1 MALNLGNLSAG
12 VEIDSSKAVAEIQ
25 RLDKQISALSKS
37 LQGVAGNKT
46 NVDVTPKGGKQL
58 DAAGK
63 SATNLS
69 KELDKAGRSA
79 SKVDARKA
87 QDSIR
92 GAAGEASKLESNVS
106 NVSVAAKNMQLD
118 KTMESG
124 MRAIGAAADD
134 AARGVSEVGGELSRV
149 AGTNVGDTGMSNL
162 SSQAASASSAMRDTA
177 SSTLEVDGAAKQASS
192 GMSKM
197 LDVARQIAPAM
208 TAVAGV
214 GAVMTSGWKRLTEL
228 DTAQA
233 KLRGLGYE
241 AQAVEEI
248 MSNAWESVTGTSIAY
263 AGAVTQASNAVATGV
278 KQGEE
283 LTRVL
288 TTMGDTATIAGVG
301 IDEMGSIF
309 TKVMTNGKLMTQEIN
324 QLQDRGIPVLQ
335 LLSDQLG
342 VTTTEVQD
350 MASEGAISFQTFET
364 AMRSAFGGAAQEM
377 GSQTLVGSI
386 ENIKAALANL
396 GAQGLEPLKEMFIT
410 MANTGENTLWALGS
424 AVESVGAIFSAI
436 PDSVIQFGLA
446 LGAVNGAAKLLN
458 TEMGQKMV
466 GHVSAAAT
474 AMGEFGKK
482 LLTGQVGL
490 KDFRSGI
497 GSIIDALG
505 GPLMIGITAA
515 TFVVGEMVAASK
527 RASEAHAEMSAA
539 ANRLAEDQD
548 TLRDALSRTNG
559 LMEGEAVTAAQNWA
573 ETHLASFRAV
583 GVASEGFFKNYNKFI
598 EDGLGAHEQ
607 RAAAEELN
615 NMGNAWKELEN
626 VTESYGLTYD
636 ELLNHMVQG
645 TGTYGMIRTELMSM
659 GDAGEL
665 AVKQLDE
672 TKRALRDQQDAAASA
687 SDTYPGVRDALMEI
701 SEAAG
706 DSEDRLDAVKKALQA
721 LGVIPDDTQRSLIET
736 HEAIRELADGMTGLK
751 DMELHDL
758 FDGEIMLENLNLAH
772 EGAGELYSS
781 LEDIRDAGLS
791 FRNEGMAWPE
801 IFDNLQPAIANL
813 AQSLGISE
821 DQARALVEQIG
832 LVPDEADLLFN
843 LEGAHEAQAEIHGIL
858 RSMEE
863 IDGDKAEVEVTT
875 LSDDAANALRE
886 LGAEV
891 KELDNGNY
899 KISIDGNEA
908 IGKANEML
916 AKMDELDE
924 KHVSPS
930 AWLNSDMLNIGI
942 ADAKVLLHELDIQ
955 EPTPDAKII
964 IDNLLAGKGIAMSE
978 LDQLGAQSPTPQAD
992 LNHTLL
998 SMGVVTS
1005 TGEIAQLDKARATP
1019 KADLNDS
1026 SAQSKLSNLRN
1037 ALTRFAASTYTAV
1050 VNFVSGNAAGGIAG
1064 MIPALEAGG
1073 TLPAYAA
1080 GGAHY
1085 GNVGGG
1091 YQLPT
1096 AGPGTGGTDQILGVD
1111 RRGRPT
1117 AWVDRGEFI
1126 VNRNSTRDN
1135 LPALFAINNNDPEA
1149 AINALAA
1156 KLPEYGDL
1164 PQYAEGGQVS
1174 FDEALAYMRGQGVRG
1189 TRAGRSL
1196 EGAPYI
1202 WGGTDWGDCSGAVGQ
1217 AARFVTQAGA
1227 YTTRFMATMN
1237 QDSAL
1242 RGLGFRSG
1250 FGSGPRMVTGHFNG
1264 GPYGG
1269 HTSWT
1274 LFGHNGQQI
1283 NGEMG
1288 GGRGNGQIG
1297 GAASPASHS
1306 QYTHHNWFP
1315 LSGGTAELA
1324 RELNEIAADGG
1335 GRAGAHTDGG
1345 ATIASTST
1353 DGVTLAYGNGEQ
1365 KSIDWGTASNLVS
1378 QVESTM
1384 HRQRQLA
1391 RWHNRDFDHGGIA
1404 QGVGWLP
1411 KNTLQPERVLP
1422 PSTTAA
1428 LDEFLKQLPQA
1439 TQDLAHAAENVA
1451 AVSRDH
1457 GMGAGSRGLA
1467 GEFSYMVRT
1476 GDFRGNA
1483 FFEKDSVVT
1492 DVALQMHNQFGNAWK
1507 AAHEMK
1513 TSEWL
1518 AIGNEL
1524 GLGSVTGLVSGVVQA
1539 KENLDD
1545 MRVQQVDAV
1554 DALRQ
1559 AEENLSDAHRHLA
1572 EVQGR
1577 NAALTESIANRVSD
1591 AEDRLREAR
1600 RQGDPAR
1607 IEQAEKELAD
1617 TRERAAADLRANGAA
1632 ELSEVKRAKEN
1643 VAKAEQG
1650 VNIAS
1655 AVVSAAA
1662 SAIGQAEIALAIQTV
1677 KAAYNTLKTAYNLA
1691 KKIYGFVKKVVT
1703 KIYEF
1708 IDKIVQHIRQRRI
1721 EYAQI
1726 VAGAAAPMHELSK
1739 AVEGARQSVAGMR
1752 AEFMDMRR
1760 DIVTAAWDMRS
1771 AQTDLMNSWMD
1782 GLRGAAEAQ
1791 KSYDE
1796 LQEEIFA
1803 KQHHLFDGLMEKH
1816 QDLRHELLNGIDDA
1830 FHRAGQLYGLQ
1841 ADGLRQM
1848 LGYEKEY
1855 QRRTQDR
1862 VQDTLKLWNI
1872 EGENLDARLAGIA
1885 EMRNISRQEAR
1896 ERIENELEFVGVV
1909 NEGVRRRVSAVITG
1923 LRDVANKSAADTA
1936 DRIAQQEDLNERETE
1951 LLHDIFQKRF
1961 ANFDAEKATVEA
1973 QRDYTE
1979 AYWLAQRLGLED
1991 AFKVATET
1999 HPELIAAR
2007 NNVFQAEH
2015 AGIAGVHTAA
2025 LRSLDA
2031 LYNLQDATLQFQR
2044 ASQDAKRGMAELAM
2058 LSGKTFG
2065 MEQGEAHLNRRIRE
2079 LQAQIAQYDKD
2090 VKDNRF
2096 GNFWDFTRDGKVF
2109 GIFDNKHSQRT
2120 QVAKAARS
2128 QAQQELAELSKL
2140 LKERGGELRELSRRD
2155 KKLAGFGASL
2165 QAYGE
2170 SRLGEAALRGTA
2182 AGEAESALSVFEMQR
2197 SLNEIDQKRVDLQR
2211 QIDDAHLREHRF
2223 QNRIPHMEQQAF
2235 HQGMSDSYKMAA
2247 EAAVETNQKLRELLT
2262 EFSAI
2267 TRERAGDNRGW
2278 FGRLASGAEFHAEIP
2293 EGIHRMFDLQASKI
2307 ADRIN
2312 GGDSLRSSNI
2322 TVNVAADDL
2331 ITGAKMKQI
2340 FEAAGEQEGIKRRV
2354 SLLERARDRVS
2365 QREVVRSRSTI

>member
-106 NVSVAAKNMQLD
+106 NVAVAAKNMQLD

-177 SSTLEVDGAAKQASS
+177 SSTREVDGAAKQASS

-248 MSNAWESVTGTSIAY
+248 MSNAWQSVTGTSIAY

-350 MASEGAISFQTFET
+350 MASEGAISFKTFET

-458 TEMGQKMV
+458 SEMGQKMV

-482 LLTGQVGL
+482 LFTGQVGL

-497 GSIIDALG
+497 GSVIDALG

-598 EDGLGAHEQ
+598 EDGLGVHEQ

-615 NMGNAWKELEN
+615 NMGNAWKELQG

-701 SEAAG
+701 SEVAG
-706 DSEDRLDAVKKALQA
+706 DSEDRLDAVKKALQE

-751 DMELHDL
+751 DIETHDL

-801 IFDNLQPAIANL
+801 IFENIQPAIANL
-813 AQSLGISE
+813 AESLGISE

-843 LEGAHEAQAEIHGIL
+843 LEGAHEAQTEIHGIL

-863 IDGDKAEVEVTT
+863 VDGDKAEVEVTT

-899 KISIDGNEA
+899 KISIDGKEA

-916 AKMDELDE
+916 AKMDELDQ

-964 IDNLLAGKGIAMSE
+964 IDNLLAGKGIAMGE

-1019 KADLNDS
+1019 KADLDDS
-1026 SAQSKLSNLRN
+1026 AAKSKLSRLWDSL
-1037 ALTRFAASTYTAV
+1037 ASFASRAFTAT

-1064 MIPALEAGG
+1064 MIPALEVGG
-1073 TLPAYAA
+1073 MLPAYAA

-1164 PQYAEGGQVS
+1164 PQYAEGGKVS

-1306 QYTHHNWFP
+1306 QFTHHNWFP

-1335 GRAGAHTDGG
+1335 GRTADG

-1353 DGVTLAYGNGEQ
+1353 DGVTLAYGDGRKE
-1365 KSIDWGTASNLVS
+1365 SVDWGTAANLAS
-1378 QVESTM
+1378 EVESTM

-1439 TQDLAHAAENVA
+1439 TQDLAYAAQNVA
-1451 AVSRDH
+1451 AVSREH
-1457 GMGAGSRGLA
+1457 GFGAGSRGLA
-1467 GEFSYMVRT
+1467 GELSYMVRT

-1483 FFEKDSVVT
+1483 FFEEDSVIT
-1492 DVALQMHNQFGNAWK
+1492 DIALQMHDQFGNAWR

-1513 TSEWL
+1513 ASEWL
-1518 AIGNEL
+1518 DIGSEL
-1524 GLGSVTGLVSGVVQA
+1524 GLGAVTGLVSGAVQA
-1539 KENLDD
+1539 QEKLDD
-1545 MRVQQVDAV
+1545 MRVQQVDAA

-1559 AEENLSDAHRHLA
+1559 AEENLGDARRNLA

-1577 NAALTESIANRVSD
+1577 DAAQTEAIAARVSN
-1591 AEDRLREAR
+1591 AEGRLREAR
-1600 RQGDPAR
+1600 RQGDPGR
-1607 IEQAEKELAD
+1607 IEQAEKELAE
-1617 TRERAAADLRANGAA
+1617 TREQAAADLRANGSA
-1632 ELSEVKRAKEN
+1632 ELSEVQQARDN
-1643 VAKAEQG
+1643 VEQAEKDLSKA
-1650 VNIAS
+1650 NN
-1655 AVVSAAA
+1655 VVAAA
-1662 SAIGQAEIALAIQTV
+1662 AAAIGRAEIALAVQV
-1677 KAAYNTLKTAYNLA
+1677 A
-1691 KKIYGFVKKVVT
+1691 KSVYTIGKKL
-1703 KIYEF
+1703 YEF
-1708 IDKIVQHIRQRRI
+1708 INDIVQHVRQTRV
-1721 EYAQI
+1721 EYANI
-1726 VAGAAAPMHELSK
+1726 LAGAAAPMYELSK

-1752 AEFMDMRR
+1752 AELMDMRR
-1760 DIVTAAWDMRS
+1760 DIVTASWDVRT
-1771 AQTDLMNSWMD
+1771 AQTELMNAWMD

-1796 LQEEIFA
+1796 LQEEIFG
-1803 KQHHLFDGLMEKH
+1803 KQHYLFDGLMEKH
-1816 QDLRHELLNGIDDA
+1816 QDLRHELLNGIDEA
-1830 FHRAGQLYGLQ
+1830 IHKAGQLYGVH
-1841 ADGLRQM
+1841 ADSLRQM

-1855 QRRTQDR
+1855 KRRTQDR
-1862 VQDTLKLWNI
+1862 VKDTLELWKI
-1872 EGENLDARLAGIA
+1872 EGKNLDARLAGIA
-1885 EMRNISRQEAR
+1885 EMRNLSEEEAR
-1896 ERIENELEFVGVV
+1896 ARIESELEFSGVAD
-1909 NEGVRRRVSAVITG
+1909 EGVRRRVSAVLAG
-1923 LRDVANKSAADTA
+1923 LRRIADQSATDTA
-1936 DRIAQQEDLNERETE
+1936 DRIAQQEDLNERETQ

-1961 ANFDAEKATVEA
+1961 ANFDAEKATVDA

-1991 AFKVATET
+1991 AFKVATQT

-2007 NNVFQAEH
+2007 NKVFQAEH

-2031 LYNLQDATLQFQR
+2031 MYNLQDATIQLQR

-2058 LSGKTFG
+2058 LSGKAFG

-2090 VKDNRF
+2090 IKDNRF
-2096 GNFWDFTRDGKVF
+2096 GNFWDFNRDGKVF

-2120 QVAKAARS
+2120 QVAEAARS
-2128 QAQQELAELSKL
+2128 QAQRELSELNKL
-2140 LKERGGELRELSRRD
+2140 LKQRGGELRGLSERD

-2165 QAYGE
+2165 QARGE

-2182 AGEAESALSVFEMQR
+2182 AGEAESALSVFEMKK
-2197 SLNEIDQKRVDLQR
+2197 SLNEIDQKRADLQR
-2211 QIDDAHLREHRF
+2211 QIEDAHRREQRA
-2223 QNRIPHMEQQAF
+2223 NERIPHMEQQAF
-2235 HQGMSDSYKMAA
+2235 HQGMSESYKMAA

-2267 TRERAGDNRGW
+2267 ARERAGDNRGW
-2278 FGRLASGAEFHAEIP
+2278 FDRLASGAELNAEIP

-2365 QREVVRSRSTI
+2365 QREVVRSRSTV

>member
-25 RLDKQISALSKS
+25 RLDKQLSALSKS

-79 SKVDARKA
+79 STVDARKA

-177 SSTLEVDGAAKQASS
+177 SSTREVDGAAKQASS

-197 LDVARQIAPAM
+197 LDVVRQIAPAM

-350 MASEGAISFQTFET
+350 MASEGAISFKTFET

-396 GAQGLEPLKEMFIT
+396 GAQGLEPFKEMFIT
-410 MANTGENTLWALGS
+410 MANTGENALWALGS

-466 GHVSAAAT
+466 GHVMDAGSSIAT
-474 AMGEFGKK
+474 FSKK
-482 LLTGQVGL
+482 LATGKVGL

-497 GSIIDALG
+497 GNIVNALG
-505 GPLMIGITAA
+505 GPLMLGLGSATYAIGELIAGFKSGQQAA
-515 TFVVGEMVAASK
+515 EAVEEAQRRVGEESASM
-527 RASEAHAEMSAA
+527 RE
-539 ANRLAEDQD
+539 Q
-548 TLRDALSRTNG
+548 LSKTNG
-559 LMEGEAVTAAQNWA
+559 VLMGD
-573 ETHLASFRAV
+573 S
-583 GVASEGFFKNYNKFI
+583 I
-598 EDGLGAHEQ
+598 
-607 RAAAEELN
+607 AAAEQWADTMLTEIREVGEAIRAN
-615 NMGNAWKELEN
+615 NPLDILSAAGARWQAADYSSLTGFFESAAKMEKMAQTSKELESALN
-626 VTESYGLTYD
+626 QLGFTQEDLNRILVEGGRDYDQVKSQLIGMGTEGAALAYA
-636 ELLNHMVQG
+636 ELHKV
-645 TGTYGMIRTELMSM
+645 RTEF
-659 GDAGEL
+659 E
-665 AVKQLDE
+665 KQQ
-672 TKRALRDQQDAAASA
+672 AAAASA

-706 DSEDRLDAVKKALQA
+706 DSEDRLSAVKNALQE
-721 LGVIPDDTQRSLIET
+721 LGVIPDDTHRSLIET
-736 HEAIRELADGMTGLK
+736 HEAIRELADGMNELEGL
-751 DMELHDL
+751 EINSL
-758 FDGEIMLENLNLAH
+758 FDGEIMMENFNHAAK
-772 EGAGELYSS
+772 GAGELYTSM
-781 LEDIRDAGLS
+781 EEIRDAALS
-791 FRNEGMAWPE
+791 FRNSGMEWPE
-801 IFDNLQPAIANL
+801 IWENVNPAIENL
-813 AQSLGISE
+813 ASSLGISKEQAKSLVAEMGLIE
-821 DQARALVEQIG
+821 DEIEMA
-832 LVPDEADLLFN
+832 FN
-843 LEGAHEAQAEIHGIL
+843 MEGAHEAQAEIHAIL
-858 RSMEE
+858 RSMKE
-863 IDGDKAEVEVTT
+863 IDGGKAEVEVHA
-875 LSDDAANALRE
+875 LSQDAERALE
-886 LGAEV
+886 AMGAAVE
-891 KELDNGNY
+891 ELDNGNY
-899 KISIDGNEA
+899 KITVDGDEA
-908 IGKANEML
+908 IMNANEML
-916 AKMDELDE
+916 AKMAELDQQ
-924 KHVSPS
+924 HASPS
-930 AWLNSDMLNIGI
+930 AWLNSEMLEIGI
-942 ADAKVLLHELDIQ
+942 SDARHLVHLLDI
-955 EPTPDAKII
+955 ENPTPKAKLAIEQLLEGKAI
-964 IDNLLAGKGIAMSE
+964 SKEQLDLLAAE
-978 LDQLGAQSPTPQAD
+978 SPTPNAD
-992 LNHTLL
+992 LNHALL
-998 SMGVVTS
+998 DMGVIS
-1005 TGEIAQLDKARATP
+1005 SKNQLTDLDGSSATP
-1019 KADLNDS
+1019 KADLDDS
-1026 SAQSKLSNLRN
+1026 SARSKLSNLTS
-1037 ALTRFAASTYTAV
+1037 ALTRFAARSFVAA

-1064 MIPALEAGG
+1064 MIPALEVGG
-1073 TLPAYAA
+1073 MLPAYAA

-1149 AINALAA
+1149 AINALAS

-1164 PQYAEGGQVS
+1164 PQYAEGGKVS

-1196 EGAPYI
+1196 EGAPYV

-1306 QYTHHNWFP
+1306 QFTHHNWFP
-1315 LSGGTAELA
+1315 LSGGSAELA

-1335 GRAGAHTDGG
+1335 GRTAGG

-1353 DGVTLAYGNGEQ
+1353 DGVTLAYGDGRKE
-1365 KSIDWGTASNLVS
+1365 SVDWGTAANLAS
-1378 QVESTM
+1378 EVESTM

-1439 TQDLAHAAENVA
+1439 TQDLAHAAQNVA

-1457 GMGAGSRGLA
+1457 GIGAGSRGLA
-1467 GEFSYMVRT
+1467 GELSYMVST

-1483 FFEKDSVVT
+1483 FFEEDSVLT
-1492 DVALQMHNQFGNAWK
+1492 DVALQMHAQFGNAWR

-1513 TSEWL
+1513 ASEWL
-1518 AIGNEL
+1518 DIGNEL
-1524 GLGSVTGLVSGVVQA
+1524 GLGAVTGLVSGVVQA
-1539 KENLDD
+1539 QEKLDD
-1545 MRVQQVDAV
+1545 MRVQQVDAH

-1559 AEENLSDAHRHLA
+1559 SEEKLGDARRHLA

-1577 NAALTESIANRVSD
+1577 DAAQTEAIAARVSH
-1591 AEDRLREAR
+1591 AEDRLRDAR
-1600 RQGDPAR
+1600 RQGDPGR
-1607 IEQAEKELAD
+1607 IEQAEKELAE
-1617 TRERAAADLRANGAA
+1617 TREQAAADLRANGAA
-1632 ELSEVKRAKEN
+1632 ELSEVEQARDN
-1643 VAKAEQG
+1643 VEQAEKDLSKA
-1650 VNIAS
+1650 NN
-1655 AVVSAAA
+1655 VVAAA
-1662 SAIGQAEIALAIQTV
+1662 AAAIGRAEIALAVQV
-1677 KAAYNTLKTAYNLA
+1677 A
-1691 KKIYGFVKKVVT
+1691 KSVYTIGKKL
-1703 KIYEF
+1703 YEF
-1708 IDKIVQHIRQRRI
+1708 INDIVQRVRQTRV
-1721 EYAQI
+1721 EYANI
-1726 VAGAAAPMHELSK
+1726 LADAATPMYELSK

-1752 AEFMDMRR
+1752 VELIDMRR
-1760 DIVTAAWDMRS
+1760 DIVTASWDVRS
-1771 AQTDLMNSWMD
+1771 AQTDLMNTWMD

-1796 LQEEIFA
+1796 LQEEIFG
-1803 KQHHLFDGLMEKH
+1803 KQHYLFDGLMEKH
-1816 QDLRHELLNGIDDA
+1816 QDLRHELLNGIDEA
-1830 FHRAGQLYGLQ
+1830 IHKAGQLYGVH
-1841 ADGLRQM
+1841 ADSLRQM

-1855 QRRTQDR
+1855 ARRTQDR
-1862 VQDTLKLWNI
+1862 VQETLDLWKI

-1885 EMRNISRQEAR
+1885 EIRNLSEAETR
-1896 ERIENELEFVGVV
+1896 ARIESELEFSGVAD
-1909 NEGVRRRVSAVITG
+1909 EGVRRRVSAVIAG
-1923 LRDVANKSAADTA
+1923 LRRIADQSATDTA
-1936 DRIAQQEDLNERETE
+1936 DRIAQQEDLNERETQ

-1961 ANFDAEKATVEA
+1961 ANFDAEKATVDA

-2007 NNVFQAEH
+2007 NKVFQAEH

-2031 LYNLQDATLQFQR
+2031 MYNLQDATIQLQR

-2058 LSGKTFG
+2058 LSGKAFG

-2090 VKDNRF
+2090 IKDNRF
-2096 GNFWDFTRDGKVF
+2096 GNFWDFNRDGKVF

-2120 QVAKAARS
+2120 QVAEAARS
-2128 QAQQELAELSKL
+2128 QAQKELSELNKL
-2140 LKERGGELRELSRRD
+2140 LKKRGGELRELSERD

-2165 QAYGE
+2165 QARGE

-2182 AGEAESALSVFEMQR
+2182 AGEAEAALSVFDMQK
-2197 SLNEIDQKRVDLQR
+2197 SLNEIDQKRADLQR
-2211 QIDDAHLREHRF
+2211 QIEDAHRREQRAKE
-2223 QNRIPHMEQQAF
+2223 RIPHMEQQTF
-2235 HQGMSDSYKMAA
+2235 HQGMSESYKMAA
-2247 EAAVETNQKLRELLT
+2247 EAAVETNEKLRELLT

-2267 TRERAGDNRGW
+2267 ARERAGDNRGW
-2278 FGRLASGAEFHAEIP
+2278 FDRLASGAELNAEIP
-2293 EGIHRMFDLQASKI
+2293 EGIHRMFDLQAAKI

-2340 FEAAGEQEGIKRRV
+2340 LEATGEQEGIKRRV

>member
-106 NVSVAAKNMQLD
+106 NVAVAAKNMQLD

-177 SSTLEVDGAAKQASS
+177 SSTREVDGAAKQATS

-197 LDVARQIAPAM
+197 LDVAKQIAPAM

-233 KLRGLGYE
+233 KLRGLGHE

-248 MSNAWESVTGTSIAY
+248 MSNAWQSVTGTSIAY

-309 TKVMTNGKLMTQEIN
+309 TKVMTSGKLMTQEIN

-342 VTTTEVQD
+342 VTTTEVKD
-350 MASEGAISFQTFET
+350 MASEGAISFKTFET

-410 MANTGENTLWALGS
+410 MANTGENALWALGG

-446 LGAVNGAAKLLN
+446 LGAVNGAATLLN

-497 GSIIDALG
+497 GSVIDALG

-548 TLRDALSRTNG
+548 TLRDALARTNG
-559 LMEGEAVTAAQNWA
+559 VMEGEAVTAAQNWTA
-573 ETHLASFRAV
+573 THLAAFRAV
-583 GVASEGFFKNYNKFI
+583 GLASEGVIKNYNKFI
-598 EDGLGAHEQ
+598 EDGLGVHEQ
-607 RAAAEELN
+607 RAAAEELH
-615 NMGNAWKELEN
+615 NMGNAWKELEG

-645 TGTYGMIRTELMSM
+645 TGTYGMIRTELMNM

-687 SDTYPGVRDALMEI
+687 SDTYPGVRDALKEI
-701 SEAAG
+701 SEVAG
-706 DSEDRLDAVKKALQA
+706 DSEDRLDAVKKALQE

-751 DMELHDL
+751 DIETHDL

-801 IFDNLQPAIANL
+801 IFENIQPAIASL
-813 AQSLGISE
+813 AESLGISE

-843 LEGAHEAQAEIHGIL
+843 LEGAHEAQTEIHGIL

-863 IDGDKAEVEVTT
+863 VDGDKAEVEVTT

-899 KISIDGNEA
+899 KISIDGKEA

-916 AKMDELDE
+916 AKMDELDQ

-964 IDNLLAGKGIAMSE
+964 IDNLLAGKGIAMGE

-1019 KADLNDS
+1019 KADLDDS
-1026 SAQSKLSNLRN
+1026 AAKSKLSRLWDSL
-1037 ALTRFAASTYTAV
+1037 ASFASRAFTAT

-1064 MIPALEAGG
+1064 MIPALEVGG
-1073 TLPAYAA
+1073 MLPAYAA

-1164 PQYAEGGQVS
+1164 PQYAEGGKVS

-1306 QYTHHNWFP
+1306 QFTHHNWFP

-1335 GRAGAHTDGG
+1335 GRTADG

-1353 DGVTLAYGNGEQ
+1353 DGVTLAYGDGRKE
-1365 KSIDWGTASNLVS
+1365 SVDWGTAANLAS
-1378 QVESTM
+1378 QVESDM

-1439 TQDLAHAAENVA
+1439 TQDLAYAAQNVA
-1451 AVSRDH
+1451 AVSREH
-1457 GMGAGSRGLA
+1457 GFGAGSRGAA
-1467 GEFSYMVRT
+1467 GELSYMVST
-1476 GDFRGNA
+1476 GDFRSNP
-1483 FFEKDSVVT
+1483 FFEEDSVIT
-1492 DVALQMHNQFGNAWK
+1492 DVALQMHEQFGNAWR

-1513 TSEWL
+1513 ASEWL
-1518 AIGNEL
+1518 DIGNEL
-1524 GLGSVTGLVSGVVQA
+1524 GLGAVTGLVSGVVQA
-1539 KENLDD
+1539 QEKLDD
-1545 MRVQQVDAV
+1545 MRVQQVDAA

-1559 AEENLSDAHRHLA
+1559 AEENLGDARRNLA

-1577 NAALTESIANRVSD
+1577 NAAETEAIAARVSN
-1591 AEDRLREAR
+1591 AEGRLREAR
-1600 RQGDPAR
+1600 RQGDPGR
-1607 IEQAEKELAD
+1607 IEQAEKELAE
-1617 TRERAAADLRANGAA
+1617 TREKAAEDLRANGAA
-1632 ELSEVKRAKEN
+1632 ELSEVQQARDN
-1643 VAKAEQG
+1643 VEQAEKDLTKAND
-1650 VNIAS
+1650 VV
-1655 AVVSAAA
+1655 AVAAA
-1662 SAIGQAEIALAIQTV
+1662 AIGRAEIALAVQV
-1677 KAAYNTLKTAYNLA
+1677 AKSAYTIG
-1691 KKIYGFVKKVVT
+1691 KKL
-1703 KIYEF
+1703 YEV
-1708 IDKIVQHIRQRRI
+1708 INDIVQHVRQTRV
-1721 EYAQI
+1721 EYANI
-1726 VAGAAAPMHELSK
+1726 LAGAAAPMYELSK
-1739 AVEGARQSVAGMR
+1739 AVDGARQSVAGMR
-1752 AEFMDMRR
+1752 TELMDMRR
-1760 DIVTAAWDMRS
+1760 DMVTASWDVRS
-1771 AQTDLMNSWMD
+1771 AQTDLMNAWMD

-1791 KSYDE
+1791 KGYDE
-1796 LQEEIFA
+1796 LQEEIFG
-1803 KQHHLFDGLMEKH
+1803 KQHYLFDGLMEKH
-1816 QDLRHELLNGIDDA
+1816 QDLRHELLNGIDEA
-1830 FHRAGQLYGLQ
+1830 IHKAGQLYGLH
-1841 ADGLRQM
+1841 ADSLRQM

-1855 QRRTQDR
+1855 KRRTQDR
-1862 VQDTLKLWNI
+1862 VKDTLELWEI

-1885 EMRNISRQEAR
+1885 EMRNLSQEEAR
-1896 ERIENELEFVGVV
+1896 ARIENELEFAGVAD
-1909 NEGVRRRVSAVITG
+1909 EGVRRRVSAVIAG
-1923 LRDVANKSAADTA
+1923 LRRVADQSATDTA
-1936 DRIAQQEDLNERETE
+1936 DRIAQQENLNERETQ

-1973 QRDYTE
+1973 QHDYTE

-2007 NNVFQAEH
+2007 NKVFQAEH
-2015 AGIAGVHTAA
+2015 AGIAGVHAAA

-2031 LYNLQDATLQFQR
+2031 MYNLQDATIQLQR

-2058 LSGKTFG
+2058 LSGKAFG
-2065 MEQGEAHLNRRIRE
+2065 MEQGEAHLNQRIRQ

-2090 VKDNRF
+2090 IKDNRF
-2096 GNFWDFTRDGKVF
+2096 GNFWDFNRDGKVF

-2120 QVAKAARS
+2120 QVAEAARS
-2128 QAQQELAELSKL
+2128 QAQKELAELNKL
-2140 LKERGGELRELSRRD
+2140 LKQRGGELRSLSERD

-2165 QAYGE
+2165 QARGE

-2182 AGEAESALSVFEMQR
+2182 AGEAESALNVFEMQKA
-2197 SLNEIDQKRVDLQR
+2197 LNEIDQKRADLQR
-2211 QIDDAHLREHRF
+2211 QIEDAHRREQRAKE
-2223 QNRIPHMEQQAF
+2223 RIPHMEQQAF
-2235 HQGMSDSYKMAA
+2235 HQGMADSYKMAA

-2267 TRERAGDNRGW
+2267 ARERAGDNRGW
-2278 FGRLASGAEFHAEIP
+2278 FGRLAGGGELNAEIP
-2293 EGIHRMFDLQASKI
+2293 EGIHRMFDLQAAKI

-2312 GGDSLRSSNI
+2312 AGDSLRSSNI

-2340 FEAAGEQEGIKRRV
+2340 LEAAGEQEGIKRRV

>member
-106 NVSVAAKNMQLD
+106 NVAVAAKNMQLD

-177 SSTLEVDGAAKQASS
+177 SSTREVDGAAKQATS

-197 LDVARQIAPAM
+197 LDVAKQIAPAM

-233 KLRGLGYE
+233 KLRGLGHE

-248 MSNAWESVTGTSIAY
+248 MSNAWQSVTGTSIAY

-309 TKVMTNGKLMTQEIN
+309 TKVMTSGKLMTQEIN

-350 MASEGAISFQTFET
+350 MASEGAISFKTFET

-410 MANTGENTLWALGS
+410 MANTGENALWALGG

-446 LGAVNGAAKLLN
+446 LGAVNGAATLLN

-497 GSIIDALG
+497 GSVIDALG

-548 TLRDALSRTNG
+548 TLRDALARTNG
-559 LMEGEAVTAAQNWA
+559 VMEGEAVTAAQNWTA
-573 ETHLASFRAV
+573 THLAAFRAV
-583 GVASEGFFKNYNKFI
+583 GLASEGVIKNYNKFI
-598 EDGLGAHEQ
+598 EDGLGVHEQ
-607 RAAAEELN
+607 RAAAEELH
-615 NMGNAWKELEN
+615 NMGNAWKELEG

-645 TGTYGMIRTELMSM
+645 TGTYGMIRTELMNM

-687 SDTYPGVRDALMEI
+687 SDTYPGVRDALKEI
-701 SEAAG
+701 SEVAG
-706 DSEDRLDAVKKALQA
+706 DSEDRLDAVKKALQE

-751 DMELHDL
+751 DIETHDL

-801 IFDNLQPAIANL
+801 IFENIQPAIASL
-813 AQSLGISE
+813 AESLGISE

-843 LEGAHEAQAEIHGIL
+843 LEGAHEAQTEIHGIL

-863 IDGDKAEVEVTT
+863 VDGDKAEVEVTT

-899 KISIDGNEA
+899 KISIDGKEA

-916 AKMDELDE
+916 AKMDELDQ

-964 IDNLLAGKGIAMSE
+964 IDNLLAGKGIAMGE

-1019 KADLNDS
+1019 KADLDDS
-1026 SAQSKLSNLRN
+1026 AAKSKLSRLWDSL
-1037 ALTRFAASTYTAV
+1037 ASFASRAFTAT

-1064 MIPALEAGG
+1064 MIPALEVGG
-1073 TLPAYAA
+1073 MLPAYAA

-1164 PQYAEGGQVS
+1164 PQYAEGGKVS

-1306 QYTHHNWFP
+1306 QFTHHNWFP

-1335 GRAGAHTDGG
+1335 GRTADG

-1353 DGVTLAYGNGEQ
+1353 DGVTLAYGDGRKE
-1365 KSIDWGTASNLVS
+1365 SVDWGTAANLAS
-1378 QVESTM
+1378 QVESDM
-1384 HRQRQLA
+1384 HRQRQLT

-1439 TQDLAHAAENVA
+1439 TQDLAYAAQNVA
-1451 AVSRDH
+1451 AVSREH
-1457 GMGAGSRGLA
+1457 GFGAGSRGAA
-1467 GEFSYMVRT
+1467 GELSYMVST
-1476 GDFRGNA
+1476 GDFRSNP
-1483 FFEKDSVVT
+1483 FFEEDSVIT
-1492 DVALQMHNQFGNAWK
+1492 DVALQMHEQFGNAWR

-1513 TSEWL
+1513 ASEWL
-1518 AIGNEL
+1518 DIGNEL
-1524 GLGSVTGLVSGVVQA
+1524 GLGAVTGLVSGVVQA
-1539 KENLDD
+1539 QEKLDD
-1545 MRVQQVDAV
+1545 MRVQQVDAA

-1559 AEENLSDAHRHLA
+1559 AEENLGDARRNLA

-1577 NAALTESIANRVSD
+1577 NAAETEAIAARVSN
-1591 AEDRLREAR
+1591 AEGRLREAR
-1600 RQGDPAR
+1600 RQGDPGR
-1607 IEQAEKELAD
+1607 IEQAEKELAE
-1617 TRERAAADLRANGAA
+1617 TREKAAEDLRANGAA
-1632 ELSEVKRAKEN
+1632 ELSEVQQARDN
-1643 VAKAEQG
+1643 VEQAEKDLTKAND
-1650 VNIAS
+1650 VV
-1655 AVVSAAA
+1655 AVAAA
-1662 SAIGQAEIALAIQTV
+1662 AIGRAEIALAVQV
-1677 KAAYNTLKTAYNLA
+1677 AKSAYTIG
-1691 KKIYGFVKKVVT
+1691 KKL
-1703 KIYEF
+1703 YEV
-1708 IDKIVQHIRQRRI
+1708 INDIVQHVRQTRV
-1721 EYAQI
+1721 EYANI
-1726 VAGAAAPMHELSK
+1726 LAGAAAPMYELSK
-1739 AVEGARQSVAGMR
+1739 AVDGARQSVAGMR
-1752 AEFMDMRR
+1752 TELMDMRR
-1760 DIVTAAWDMRS
+1760 DMVTASWDVRS
-1771 AQTDLMNSWMD
+1771 AQTDLMNAWMD

-1791 KSYDE
+1791 KGYDE
-1796 LQEEIFA
+1796 LQEEIFG
-1803 KQHHLFDGLMEKH
+1803 KQHYLFDGLMEKH
-1816 QDLRHELLNGIDDA
+1816 QDLRHELLNGIDEA
-1830 FHRAGQLYGLQ
+1830 IHKAGELYGLH
-1841 ADGLRQM
+1841 ADSLRKM

-1855 QRRTQDR
+1855 KRRTQDR
-1862 VQDTLKLWNI
+1862 VKDTLELWEI

-1885 EMRNISRQEAR
+1885 EMRNLSQEEAR
-1896 ERIENELEFVGVV
+1896 ARIENELEFAGVAD
-1909 NEGVRRRVSAVITG
+1909 EGVRRRVSAVIAG
-1923 LRDVANKSAADTA
+1923 LRRVADQSATDTA
-1936 DRIAQQEDLNERETE
+1936 DRIAQQENLNERETQ

-1973 QRDYTE
+1973 QHDYTE

-2007 NNVFQAEH
+2007 NKVFQAEH
-2015 AGIAGVHTAA
+2015 AGIAGVHAAA

-2031 LYNLQDATLQFQR
+2031 MYNLQDATIQLQR

-2058 LSGKTFG
+2058 LSGKAFG
-2065 MEQGEAHLNRRIRE
+2065 MEQGEAHLNQRIRQ

-2090 VKDNRF
+2090 IKDNRF
-2096 GNFWDFTRDGKVF
+2096 GNFWDFNRDGKVF

-2120 QVAKAARS
+2120 QVAEAARS
-2128 QAQQELAELSKL
+2128 QAQKELAELNKL
-2140 LKERGGELRELSRRD
+2140 LKQRGGELRGLSERD

-2165 QAYGE
+2165 QARGE

-2182 AGEAESALSVFEMQR
+2182 TGEAESALNVFEMQKA
-2197 SLNEIDQKRVDLQR
+2197 LNEIDQKRADLQR
-2211 QIDDAHLREHRF
+2211 QIEDAHRREQRAKE
-2223 QNRIPHMEQQAF
+2223 RIPHMEQQAF

-2267 TRERAGDNRGW
+2267 ARERAGDNRGW
-2278 FGRLASGAEFHAEIP
+2278 FGRLAGGGELNAEIP
-2293 EGIHRMFDLQASKI
+2293 EGIHRMFDLQAAKI

-2312 GGDSLRSSNI
+2312 AGDSLRSSNI
-2322 TVNVAADDL
+2322 TLNVAADDL
-2331 ITGAKMKQI
+2331 ITGAKVKQI
-2340 FEAAGEQEGIKRRV
+2340 LEAAGEQEGIKRRV

-2365 QREVVRSRSTI
+2365 QREVVRSRSTV

>member
-63 SATNLS
+63 SATHLS

-106 NVSVAAKNMQLD
+106 NVAVAAKNMQLD

-124 MRAIGAAADD
+124 MRAIGDAADD

-149 AGTNVGDTGMSNL
+149 AGTNVGDTGMGNL
-162 SSQAASASSAMRDTA
+162 SAQAASASSAMRDTA
-177 SSTLEVDGAAKQASS
+177 SSTREVDGAAKQASS

-197 LDVARQIAPAM
+197 LDVARQITPAM

-248 MSNAWESVTGTSIAY
+248 MSNAWQSVTGTSIAY

-350 MASEGAISFQTFET
+350 MASEGAISFKTFET

-410 MANTGENTLWALGS
+410 MANTGENALWALGS

-559 LMEGEAVTAAQNWA
+559 VMEGEAVTAAQNWTA
-573 ETHLASFRAV
+573 THLAAFRAV
-583 GVASEGFFKNYNKFI
+583 GLASEGVIKNYNKFI
-598 EDGLGAHEQ
+598 EDGLGVHEQ
-607 RAAAEELN
+607 RAAAEELKR
-615 NMGNAWKELEN
+615 MGDAWKELEG

-645 TGTYGMIRTELMSM
+645 TGTYGMIRTELMNM

-687 SDTYPGVRDALMEI
+687 SDTYPGVRDALMEV

-706 DSEDRLDAVKKALQA
+706 DSEDRLDAVKKALQE

-751 DMELHDL
+751 DIETHDL

-801 IFDNLQPAIANL
+801 IFENIQPAIANL
-813 AQSLGISE
+813 AESLGISE

-843 LEGAHEAQAEIHGIL
+843 LEGAHEAQTEIHGIL

-863 IDGDKAEVEVTT
+863 VDGDKAEVEVTT

-899 KISIDGNEA
+899 KISIDGKEA

-916 AKMDELDE
+916 AKMDELDQ

-964 IDNLLAGKGIAMSE
+964 IDNLLAGKGIAMGE

-1019 KADLNDS
+1019 KADLDDS
-1026 SAQSKLSNLRN
+1026 AAKSKLSRLWDSL
-1037 ALTRFAASTYTAV
+1037 ASFASRAFTAT

-1064 MIPALEAGG
+1064 MIPALEVGG
-1073 TLPAYAA
+1073 MLPAYAA

-1164 PQYAEGGQVS
+1164 PQYAEGGKVS

-1269 HTSWT
+1269 HTAWT

-1306 QYTHHNWFP
+1306 QFTHHNWFP

-1335 GRAGAHTDGG
+1335 GRTAGG

-1353 DGVTLAYGNGEQ
+1353 DGVTLAYGDGRKE
-1365 KSIDWGTASNLVS
+1365 SVDWGTAANLAS
-1378 QVESTM
+1378 EVESTM

-1439 TQDLAHAAENVA
+1439 TQDLAYAAQNVA
-1451 AVSRDH
+1451 AVSREH
-1457 GMGAGSRGLA
+1457 GIGAGSRGLA
-1467 GEFSYMVRT
+1467 GELSYMVRT

-1483 FFEKDSVVT
+1483 FFEEDSVIT
-1492 DVALQMHNQFGNAWK
+1492 DIALQMHDQFGNAWR

-1513 TSEWL
+1513 ASEWL
-1518 AIGNEL
+1518 DIGNEL
-1524 GLGSVTGLVSGVVQA
+1524 GLGAVTGLVSGAVQA
-1539 KENLDD
+1539 QEKLDD
-1545 MRVQQVDAV
+1545 MRVQQVDAA

-1559 AEENLSDAHRHLA
+1559 AEENLGDARRNLA

-1577 NAALTESIANRVSD
+1577 DAAQTEAIAARVSN
-1591 AEDRLREAR
+1591 AEGRLREAR
-1600 RQGDPAR
+1600 RQGDPGR
-1607 IEQAEKELAD
+1607 IEQAEKELAE
-1617 TRERAAADLRANGAA
+1617 TREKAAEDLRANGAA
-1632 ELSEVKRAKEN
+1632 ELSEVQQARDN
-1643 VAKAEQG
+1643 VEQAEKDLTKAND
-1650 VNIAS
+1650 VV
-1655 AVVSAAA
+1655 AVAAA
-1662 SAIGQAEIALAIQTV
+1662 AIGRAEIALAVQV
-1677 KAAYNTLKTAYNLA
+1677 AKSAYTIG
-1691 KKIYGFVKKVVT
+1691 KKL
-1703 KIYEF
+1703 YEV
-1708 IDKIVQHIRQRRI
+1708 INDIVQHVRQTRV
-1721 EYAQI
+1721 EYANI
-1726 VAGAAAPMHELSK
+1726 LAGAATPMYELSK
-1739 AVEGARQSVAGMR
+1739 AVDGARQSVAGMR
-1752 AEFMDMRR
+1752 TELMDMRR
-1760 DIVTAAWDMRS
+1760 DMVTASWDVRS
-1771 AQTDLMNSWMD
+1771 AQTDLMNAWMD

-1791 KSYDE
+1791 KGYDE
-1796 LQEEIFA
+1796 LQEEIFG
-1803 KQHHLFDGLMEKH
+1803 KQHYLFDGLMEKH
-1816 QDLRHELLNGIDDA
+1816 QDLRHELLNGIDEA
-1830 FHRAGQLYGLQ
+1830 IHKAGQLYGLH
-1841 ADGLRQM
+1841 ADSLRQM

-1855 QRRTQDR
+1855 KRRTQDR
-1862 VQDTLKLWNI
+1862 VKDTLELWEI

-1885 EMRNISRQEAR
+1885 EMRNLSQEEAR
-1896 ERIENELEFVGVV
+1896 ARIENELEFAGVAD
-1909 NEGVRRRVSAVITG
+1909 EGVRRRVSAVIAG
-1923 LRDVANKSAADTA
+1923 LRRVADQSATDTA
-1936 DRIAQQEDLNERETE
+1936 DRIAQQENLNERETQ

-1973 QRDYTE
+1973 QHDYTE

-2007 NNVFQAEH
+2007 NKVFQAEH
-2015 AGIAGVHTAA
+2015 AGIAGVHAAA

-2031 LYNLQDATLQFQR
+2031 MYNLQDATIQLQR

-2058 LSGKTFG
+2058 LSGKAFG
-2065 MEQGEAHLNRRIRE
+2065 MEQGEAHLNQRIRQ

-2090 VKDNRF
+2090 IKDNRF
-2096 GNFWDFTRDGKVF
+2096 GNFWDFNRDGKVF

-2120 QVAKAARS
+2120 QVAEAARS
-2128 QAQQELAELSKL
+2128 QAQKELAELNKL
-2140 LKERGGELRELSRRD
+2140 LKQRGGELRSLSERD

-2165 QAYGE
+2165 QARGE

-2182 AGEAESALSVFEMQR
+2182 AGEAESALNVFEMQKA
-2197 SLNEIDQKRVDLQR
+2197 LNEIDQKRADLQR
-2211 QIDDAHLREHRF
+2211 QIEDAHRREQRAKE
-2223 QNRIPHMEQQAF
+2223 RIPHMEQQAF
-2235 HQGMSDSYKMAA
+2235 HQGMADSYKMAA

-2267 TRERAGDNRGW
+2267 ARERAGDNRGW
-2278 FGRLASGAEFHAEIP
+2278 FGRLAGGGELNAEIP
-2293 EGIHRMFDLQASKI
+2293 EGIHRMFDLQAAKI

-2312 GGDSLRSSNI
+2312 AGDSLRSSNI

-2340 FEAAGEQEGIKRRV
+2340 LEAAGEQEGIKRRV

>member
-106 NVSVAAKNMQLD
+106 NVAVAAKSMQLD

-124 MRAIGAAADD
+124 MRAIGDAADD

-162 SSQAASASSAMRDTA
+162 SAQAASASSAMRDTA
-177 SSTLEVDGAAKQASS
+177 SSTREVDGAAKQASS

-197 LDVARQIAPAM
+197 LDVAKQIAPAM

-233 KLRGLGYE
+233 KLRGLGHE

-248 MSNAWESVTGTSIAY
+248 MANAWESVTGTSIAY

-309 TKVMTNGKLMTQEIN
+309 TKVMTSGKLMTQEIN

-342 VTTTEVQD
+342 VTTSEVQD
-350 MASEGAISFQTFET
+350 MASEGAISFNTFET

-410 MANTGENTLWALGS
+410 MANTGENALWALGG

-466 GHVSAAAT
+466 GHVSSAAT

-490 KDFRSGI
+490 KEFRSGI

-515 TFVVGEMVAASK
+515 TFVVGEMIAASK

-548 TLRDALSRTNG
+548 TLRDALARTNG
-559 LMEGEAVTAAQNWA
+559 LMEGDAVSAAQNWA
-573 ETHLASFRAV
+573 ETHLAAFRAV
-583 GVASEGFFKNYNKFI
+583 GVASDGFFKNYNKFI
-598 EDGLGAHEQ
+598 EDGLGVHEQ

-615 NMGNAWKELEN
+615 NMGRAWKELQG

-645 TGTYGMIRTELMSM
+645 TGTYGMIRTELMNM

-687 SDTYPGVRDALMEI
+687 SDTYPGVRDALKEI

-706 DSEDRLDAVKKALQA
+706 DSEDRLDAVKKALQE

-751 DMELHDL
+751 DIETHDL

-772 EGAGELYSS
+772 KGAGELYSS

-801 IFDNLQPAIANL
+801 IFENIQPAIANL
-813 AQSLGISE
+813 AESLGISE

-843 LEGAHEAQAEIHGIL
+843 LEGAHEAQTEIHGIL

-863 IDGDKAEVEVTT
+863 VDGDKAEVEVTT

-899 KISIDGNEA
+899 KISIDGKEA

-916 AKMDELDE
+916 AKMDELDQ

-930 AWLNSDMLNIGI
+930 AWLDSDMLNIGI

-964 IDNLLAGKGIAMSE
+964 IDNLLAGKGIAMGE
-978 LDQLGAQSPTPQAD
+978 LDELGAQSPTPQAD

-1005 TGEIAQLDKARATP
+1005 SGEIAQLDKARATP
-1019 KADLNDS
+1019 RADLDDS
-1026 SAQSKLSNLRN
+1026 AAQNKLSGLKR
-1037 ALTRFAASTYTAV
+1037 ALANFAAKTFTAAI
-1050 VNFVSGNAAGGIAG
+1050 NFVSGNAAGGIAG
-1064 MIPALEAGG
+1064 MIPALEVGG
-1073 TLPAYAA
+1073 VLPAYAA

-1149 AINALAA
+1149 AITALAA

-1164 PQYAEGGQVS
+1164 PQYAEGGKVS

-1306 QYTHHNWFP
+1306 QFTHHNWFP

-1335 GRAGAHTDGG
+1335 GRTADG

-1353 DGVTLAYGNGEQ
+1353 DGVTLAYGDGRKE
-1365 KSIDWGTASNLVS
+1365 SVDWGTAANLAS
-1378 QVESTM
+1378 QVESDM

-1439 TQDLAHAAENVA
+1439 TQDLAYAAQNVA
-1451 AVSRDH
+1451 AVSREH
-1457 GMGAGSRGLA
+1457 GFGAGSRGAA
-1467 GEFSYMVRT
+1467 GELSYMVRT
-1476 GDFRGNA
+1476 GDFRSNP
-1483 FFEKDSVVT
+1483 FFEEDSVIT
-1492 DVALQMHNQFGNAWK
+1492 DVALQMHEQFGNAWR

-1513 TSEWL
+1513 ASEWL
-1518 AIGNEL
+1518 DIGNEL
-1524 GLGSVTGLVSGVVQA
+1524 GLGAVTGLVSGVVQA
-1539 KENLDD
+1539 QEKLDD
-1545 MRVQQVDAV
+1545 MRVQQVDAA

-1559 AEENLSDAHRHLA
+1559 AEENLGDARRNLA

-1577 NAALTESIANRVSD
+1577 DAAQTEAIAARVSN
-1591 AEDRLREAR
+1591 AEGRLREAR
-1600 RQGDPAR
+1600 RQGDPGR
-1607 IEQAEKELAD
+1607 IEQAEKELAE
-1617 TRERAAADLRANGAA
+1617 TREKAAEDLRANGAA
-1632 ELSEVKRAKEN
+1632 ELSEVQQARDN
-1643 VAKAEQG
+1643 VEQAEKDLTKA
-1650 VNIAS
+1650 ND
-1655 AVVSAAA
+1655 VVAAA
-1662 SAIGQAEIALAIQTV
+1662 AAAIGRAEIALAVQV
-1677 KAAYNTLKTAYNLA
+1677 AKSAYTIG
-1691 KKIYGFVKKVVT
+1691 KKL
-1703 KIYEF
+1703 YEV
-1708 IDKIVQHIRQRRI
+1708 INDIVQHVRQTRV
-1721 EYAQI
+1721 EYANI
-1726 VAGAAAPMHELSK
+1726 LAGAATPMYELSK
-1739 AVEGARQSVAGMR
+1739 AVDGARQSVAGMR
-1752 AEFMDMRR
+1752 TELMDMRR
-1760 DIVTAAWDMRS
+1760 DMVTASWDVRS
-1771 AQTDLMNSWMD
+1771 AQTDLMNAWMD

-1791 KSYDE
+1791 KGYDE
-1796 LQEEIFA
+1796 LQEEIFG
-1803 KQHHLFDGLMEKH
+1803 KQHYLFDGLMEKH
-1816 QDLRHELLNGIDDA
+1816 QDLRHELLNGIDEA
-1830 FHRAGQLYGLQ
+1830 IHKAGQLYGLH
-1841 ADGLRQM
+1841 ADSLRQM

-1855 QRRTQDR
+1855 KRRTQDR
-1862 VQDTLKLWNI
+1862 VKDTLELWEI

-1885 EMRNISRQEAR
+1885 EMRNLSQEEAR
-1896 ERIENELEFVGVV
+1896 ARIENELEFAGVAD
-1909 NEGVRRRVSAVITG
+1909 EGVRRRVSAVIAG
-1923 LRDVANKSAADTA
+1923 LRRVADQSATDTA
-1936 DRIAQQEDLNERETE
+1936 DRIAQQENLNERETQ

-1973 QRDYTE
+1973 QHDYTE

-1991 AFKVATET
+1991 AFKAATET

-2007 NNVFQAEH
+2007 NKVFQAEH
-2015 AGIAGVHTAA
+2015 AGIAGVHAAA

-2031 LYNLQDATLQFQR
+2031 MYNLQDATIQLQR

-2058 LSGKTFG
+2058 LSGKAFG
-2065 MEQGEAHLNRRIRE
+2065 MEQGEAHLNQRIRQ

-2090 VKDNRF
+2090 IKDNRF
-2096 GNFWDFTRDGKVF
+2096 GNFWDFNRDGKVF

-2120 QVAKAARS
+2120 QVAEAARS
-2128 QAQQELAELSKL
+2128 QAQKELAELNKL
-2140 LKERGGELRELSRRD
+2140 LKRRGGELRELSERD

-2165 QAYGE
+2165 QARGE

-2182 AGEAESALSVFEMQR
+2182 AGEAESALNVFEMQKA
-2197 SLNEIDQKRVDLQR
+2197 LNEIDQKRADLQR
-2211 QIDDAHLREHRF
+2211 QIEDAHRREQRAKE
-2223 QNRIPHMEQQAF
+2223 RIPHMEQQAF

-2267 TRERAGDNRGW
+2267 ARERAGDNRGW
-2278 FGRLASGAEFHAEIP
+2278 FGRLAGGGELNAEIP
-2293 EGIHRMFDLQASKI
+2293 EGIHRMFDLQAAKI

-2312 GGDSLRSSNI
+2312 AGDSLRSSNI

>member
-25 RLDKQISALSKS
+25 RLDKQLSALSKS

-58 DAAGK
+58 DAAGR

-79 SKVDARKA
+79 SKLDARKA
-87 QDSIR
+87 QDSLR
-92 GAAGEASKLESNVS
+92 GAAGEATKLESNVS
-106 NVSVAAKNMQLD
+106 NVAVAAKSMQLD

-177 SSTLEVDGAAKQASS
+177 SSTREVDGAAKQATS

-248 MSNAWESVTGTSIAY
+248 MSNAWQSVTGTSIAY

-350 MASEGAISFQTFET
+350 MASEGAISFKTFET

-410 MANTGENTLWALGS
+410 MANTGENALWALGS

-482 LLTGQVGL
+482 LFTGQIGL
-490 KDFRSGI
+490 KEFRSGI
-497 GSIIDALG
+497 GSVIDALG

-559 LMEGEAVTAAQNWA
+559 VMEGEAVTAAQNWTA
-573 ETHLASFRAV
+573 THLAAFRAV
-583 GVASEGFFKNYNKFI
+583 GLASEGVIKNYNKFI
-598 EDGLGAHEQ
+598 EDGLGVHEQ
-607 RAAAEELN
+607 RAAAEELKR
-615 NMGNAWKELEN
+615 MGDAWKELEG

-645 TGTYGMIRTELMSM
+645 TGTYGMIRTELMNM

-687 SDTYPGVRDALMEI
+687 SDTYPGVRDALMEV

-706 DSEDRLDAVKKALQA
+706 DSEDRLDAVKKALQE

-751 DMELHDL
+751 DIETHDL
-758 FDGEIMLENLNLAH
+758 FDGEIMLENLKVAH
-772 EGAGELYSS
+772 KGAGELYSS

-801 IFDNLQPAIANL
+801 IFENIQPAIANL
-813 AQSLGISE
+813 AESLGISE

-832 LVPDEADLLFN
+832 LVPDEADLSFN
-843 LEGAHEAQAEIHGIL
+843 MEGAHEAQAEIHGVL

-899 KISIDGNEA
+899 KISIDGKEA

-942 ADAKVLLHELDIQ
+942 SDAKVLLHELDIQ
-955 EPTPDAKII
+955 EPTPRAEFI
-964 IDNLLAGKGIAMSE
+964 IDNLLAGKGIAMGE
-978 LDQLGAQSPTPQAD
+978 LDELGAQSPTPQAD

-1005 TGEIAQLDKARATP
+1005 TGEIAQLDKERATP
-1019 KADLNDS
+1019 KADLDDS
-1026 SAQSKLSNLRN
+1026 SARSKLGNLTS
-1037 ALTRFAASTYTAV
+1037 ALANFASRSFTAV

-1064 MIPALEAGG
+1064 MIPAFETGG
-1073 TLPAYAA
+1073 MLPAYAA

-1149 AINALAA
+1149 AINALAS

-1306 QYTHHNWFP
+1306 QFTHHNWFP

-1324 RELNEIAADGG
+1324 RELNEIAGAGG
-1335 GRAGAHTDGG
+1335 GRAGVSGIHTADG

-1353 DGVTLAYGNGEQ
+1353 DGVTLAYGDGRKE
-1365 KSIDWGTASNLVS
+1365 SVDWGTAANLAS
-1378 QVESTM
+1378 QVESDM

-1439 TQDLAHAAENVA
+1439 TQDLAYAAQNVA
-1451 AVSRDH
+1451 AVSREH
-1457 GMGAGSRGLA
+1457 GFGAGSRGAA
-1467 GEFSYMVRT
+1467 GELSYMVST
-1476 GDFRGNA
+1476 GDFRSNP
-1483 FFEKDSVVT
+1483 FFEEDSVIT
-1492 DVALQMHNQFGNAWK
+1492 DVALQMHEQFGNAWR

-1513 TSEWL
+1513 ASEWL
-1518 AIGNEL
+1518 DIGNEL
-1524 GLGSVTGLVSGVVQA
+1524 GLGAVTGLVSGVVQA
-1539 KENLDD
+1539 QEKLDD
-1545 MRVQQVDAV
+1545 MRVQQVDAA

-1559 AEENLSDAHRHLA
+1559 AEENLGDARRNLA

-1577 NAALTESIANRVSD
+1577 NAAETEAIAARVSN
-1591 AEDRLREAR
+1591 AEGRLREAR
-1600 RQGDPAR
+1600 RQGDPGR
-1607 IEQAEKELAD
+1607 IEQAEKELAE
-1617 TRERAAADLRANGAA
+1617 TREKAAEDLRANGAA
-1632 ELSEVKRAKEN
+1632 ELSEVQQARDN
-1643 VAKAEQG
+1643 VEQAEKDLTKA
-1650 VNIAS
+1650 ND
-1655 AVVSAAA
+1655 VVAAA
-1662 SAIGQAEIALAIQTV
+1662 AAAIGRAEIALAVQV
-1677 KAAYNTLKTAYNLA
+1677 A
-1691 KKIYGFVKKVVT
+1691 KSVYTIGKKL
-1703 KIYEF
+1703 YEF
-1708 IDKIVQHIRQRRI
+1708 INDIVQRVRQTRV
-1721 EYAQI
+1721 EYANI
-1726 VAGAAAPMHELSK
+1726 LADAATPMYELSK
-1739 AVEGARQSVAGMR
+1739 AVDGARQSVAGMR
-1752 AEFMDMRR
+1752 TELMDMRR
-1760 DIVTAAWDMRS
+1760 DMVTASWDVRS
-1771 AQTDLMNSWMD
+1771 AQTDLMNAWMD

-1791 KSYDE
+1791 KGYDE
-1796 LQEEIFA
+1796 LQEEIFG
-1803 KQHHLFDGLMEKH
+1803 KQHYLFDGLMEKH
-1816 QDLRHELLNGIDDA
+1816 QDLRHELLNGIDEA
-1830 FHRAGQLYGLQ
+1830 IHKAGQLYGLH
-1841 ADGLRQM
+1841 ADSLRQM

-1855 QRRTQDR
+1855 KRRTQDR
-1862 VQDTLKLWNI
+1862 VKDTLELWEI

-1885 EMRNISRQEAR
+1885 EMRNLSQEEAR
-1896 ERIENELEFVGVV
+1896 ARIENELEFAGVAD
-1909 NEGVRRRVSAVITG
+1909 EGVRRRVSAVIAG
-1923 LRDVANKSAADTA
+1923 LRRVADQSATDAA
-1936 DRIAQQEDLNERETE
+1936 DRIAQQENLNERETQ

-1973 QRDYTE
+1973 QHDYTE

-2007 NNVFQAEH
+2007 NKVFQAEH
-2015 AGIAGVHTAA
+2015 AGIAGVHAAA

-2031 LYNLQDATLQFQR
+2031 MYNLQDATIQLQR

-2058 LSGKTFG
+2058 LSGKAFG
-2065 MEQGEAHLNRRIRE
+2065 MEQGEAHLNQRIRQ

-2090 VKDNRF
+2090 IKDNRF
-2096 GNFWDFTRDGKVF
+2096 GNFWDFNRDGKVF

-2120 QVAKAARS
+2120 QVAEAARS
-2128 QAQQELAELSKL
+2128 QAQKELAELNKL
-2140 LKERGGELRELSRRD
+2140 LKQRGGELRSLSERD

-2165 QAYGE
+2165 QARGE

-2182 AGEAESALSVFEMQR
+2182 AGEAESALNVFEMQKA
-2197 SLNEIDQKRVDLQR
+2197 LNEIDQKRADLQR
-2211 QIDDAHLREHRF
+2211 QIEDAHRREQRAKE
-2223 QNRIPHMEQQAF
+2223 RIPHMEQQAF
-2235 HQGMSDSYKMAA
+2235 HQGMADSYKMAA

-2267 TRERAGDNRGW
+2267 ARERAGDNRGW
-2278 FGRLASGAEFHAEIP
+2278 FGRLAGGGELNAEIP
-2293 EGIHRMFDLQASKI
+2293 EGIHRMFDLQAAKI

-2312 GGDSLRSSNI
+2312 AGDSLRSSNI

-2340 FEAAGEQEGIKRRV
+2340 LEAAGEQEGIKRRV

>member
-25 RLDKQISALSKS
+25 RLDKQINALSKS

-79 SKVDARKA
+79 SKVNARKA

-124 MRAIGAAADD
+124 MRAIGSAADD

-162 SSQAASASSAMRDTA
+162 SAQAASASSAMRDTA
-177 SSTLEVDGAAKQASS
+177 SSTREVDGAAKQASS

-197 LDVARQIAPAM
+197 LDVVRQIAPAM

-248 MSNAWESVTGTSIAY
+248 MSNAWQSVTGTSIAY

-350 MASEGAISFQTFET
+350 MASEGAISFKTFET

-396 GAQGLEPLKEMFIT
+396 GAQSLEPFKEMFIT
-410 MANTGENTLWALGS
+410 MANTGENALWALGG

-466 GHVSAAAT
+466 GHVSTAAT

-482 LLTGQVGL
+482 LFTGQVGL

-548 TLRDALSRTNG
+548 TLRDALARTNG
-559 LMEGEAVTAAQNWA
+559 IMEGEAVTAAQNWTA
-573 ETHLASFRAV
+573 THLAAFRAV
-583 GVASEGFFKNYNKFI
+583 GLASEGVIKNYNKFI
-598 EDGLGAHEQ
+598 EDGLGVHEQ
-607 RAAAEELN
+607 RAAAEELH

-645 TGTYGMIRTELMSM
+645 TGTYGMIRTELMNM

-706 DSEDRLDAVKKALQA
+706 DSEDRLDAVKKALQE

-751 DMELHDL
+751 DIETHDL

-813 AQSLGISE
+813 ASSLGISE

-843 LEGAHEAQAEIHGIL
+843 LEGAHEAQTEIHGIL

-863 IDGDKAEVEVTT
+863 IDGDKTEVEVTT

-886 LGAEV
+886 LGTEV

-899 KISIDGNEA
+899 KISIDGKEA

-964 IDNLLAGKGIAMSE
+964 IDNLLAGKGIAMGE
-978 LDQLGAQSPTPQAD
+978 LDELGAQSPTPQAD

-998 SMGVVTS
+998 SMGVLTS

-1019 KADLNDS
+1019 KADLDDS
-1026 SAQSKLSNLRN
+1026 AAKSKLARLRDSL
-1037 ALTRFAASTYTAV
+1037 ASFASRAFTAT

-1064 MIPALEAGG
+1064 MIPALEVGG
-1073 TLPAYAA
+1073 MLPAYAA

-1149 AINALAA
+1149 AINALAS

-1164 PQYAEGGQVS
+1164 PQYAEGGKVS

-1196 EGAPYI
+1196 EGASYI

-1269 HTSWT
+1269 HTAWT

-1297 GAASPASHS
+1297 GTASPASHS
-1306 QYTHHNWFP
+1306 QFTHHNWFP

-1324 RELNEIAADGG
+1324 HELNEIAADGG
-1335 GRAGAHTDGG
+1335 GRTAGG

-1353 DGVTLAYGNGEQ
+1353 DGVTLAYGDGRKE
-1365 KSIDWGTASNLVS
+1365 SVDWGTAANLAS
-1378 QVESTM
+1378 EVESTM

-1439 TQDLAHAAENVA
+1439 TQDLAYAAQNVA
-1451 AVSRDH
+1451 AVSREH
-1457 GMGAGSRGLA
+1457 GFGAGSRGLA
-1467 GEFSYMVRT
+1467 GELSYMVRT

-1483 FFEKDSVVT
+1483 FFEEDSVIT
-1492 DVALQMHNQFGNAWK
+1492 DIALQMHDQFGNAWR

-1513 TSEWL
+1513 ASEWL
-1518 AIGNEL
+1518 DIGNEL
-1524 GLGSVTGLVSGVVQA
+1524 GLGAVTGLVSGVVQA
-1539 KENLDD
+1539 QEKLDD
-1545 MRVQQVDAV
+1545 MRVQQVDAA

-1559 AEENLSDAHRHLA
+1559 AEENLGDARRNLA

-1577 NAALTESIANRVSD
+1577 DAAQTEAIAARVSN
-1591 AEDRLREAR
+1591 AEGRLREAR
-1600 RQGDPAR
+1600 RQGDPGR
-1607 IEQAEKELAD
+1607 IEQAEKELAE
-1617 TRERAAADLRANGAA
+1617 TREQAAADLRANGSA
-1632 ELSEVKRAKEN
+1632 ELSEVQQARDN
-1643 VAKAEQG
+1643 VEQAEKDLTKA
-1650 VNIAS
+1650 ND
-1655 AVVSAAA
+1655 VVAAA
-1662 SAIGQAEIALAIQTV
+1662 AAAIGRAEIALAVQV
-1677 KAAYNTLKTAYNLA
+1677 A
-1691 KKIYGFVKKVVT
+1691 KSVYTIGKKL
-1703 KIYEF
+1703 YEV
-1708 IDKIVQHIRQRRI
+1708 INDIVQHVRQTRV
-1721 EYAQI
+1721 EYANI
-1726 VAGAAAPMHELSK
+1726 LADAAAPMHELSK

-1752 AEFMDMRR
+1752 AELMDMRR
-1760 DIVTAAWDMRS
+1760 DMVTASWDVRS
-1771 AQTDLMNSWMD
+1771 AQTELMNAWMD

-1791 KSYDE
+1791 KGYDE
-1796 LQEEIFA
+1796 LQEEIFG
-1803 KQHHLFDGLMEKH
+1803 KQHYLFDGLMEKH
-1816 QDLRHELLNGIDDA
+1816 QDLRHELLNGIDEA
-1830 FHRAGQLYGLQ
+1830 IHKAGQLYGMH
-1841 ADGLRQM
+1841 ADSLRQM

-1855 QRRTQDR
+1855 KRRTQDR
-1862 VQDTLKLWNI
+1862 VKDTLDLWKI

-1885 EMRNISRQEAR
+1885 EMRNLSEEEAR
-1896 ERIENELEFVGVV
+1896 ARIESELEFSGVAD
-1909 NEGVRRRVSAVITG
+1909 EGVRRRVSAVIAG
-1923 LRDVANKSAADTA
+1923 LRRIADQSATDTA
-1936 DRIAQQEDLNERETE
+1936 DRIAQQEDLNQRETQ

-1961 ANFDAEKATVEA
+1961 ANFDAEKATVDA

-2007 NNVFQAEH
+2007 NKVFQAEH

-2031 LYNLQDATLQFQR
+2031 MYNLQDATIQLQR

-2058 LSGKTFG
+2058 LSGKAFG

-2090 VKDNRF
+2090 IKDNRF
-2096 GNFWDFTRDGKVF
+2096 GNFWDFNRDGKVF

-2120 QVAKAARS
+2120 QVAEAARS
-2128 QAQQELAELSKL
+2128 QAQKELSELNKL
-2140 LKERGGELRELSRRD
+2140 LKQRGGELRGLSERD

-2165 QAYGE
+2165 QARGE
-2170 SRLGEAALRGTA
+2170 SRLSEAALRGTA
-2182 AGEAESALSVFEMQR
+2182 AGEAESALSVFEMKKA
-2197 SLNEIDQKRVDLQR
+2197 LNEIDQKRADLQR
-2211 QIDDAHLREHRF
+2211 QIEDAHRREQRAKE
-2223 QNRIPHMEQQAF
+2223 RIPHMEQQAF
-2235 HQGMSDSYKMAA
+2235 HQGMSESYKMAA

-2267 TRERAGDNRGW
+2267 ARERAGDNRGW
-2278 FGRLASGAEFHAEIP
+2278 FDRLASGAELNAEIP
-2293 EGIHRMFDLQASKI
+2293 EGIHRMFDLQAAKI

-2322 TVNVAADDL
+2322 TVNVAADDM

-2340 FEAAGEQEGIKRRV
+2340 LEATGEQEGIKRRV

-2365 QREVVRSRSTI
+2365 QREVVRSRSSI

>member
-79 SKVDARKA
+79 SKLDARKA
-87 QDSIR
+87 QDSLR
-92 GAAGEASKLESNVS
+92 GAAGEATKLESNVS
-106 NVSVAAKNMQLD
+106 NVAVAAKSMQLD

-177 SSTLEVDGAAKQASS
+177 SSTREVDGAAKQATS

-248 MSNAWESVTGTSIAY
+248 MSNAWQSVTGTSIAY

-350 MASEGAISFQTFET
+350 MASEGAISFKTFET

-410 MANTGENTLWALGS
+410 MANTGENALWALGS

-482 LLTGQVGL
+482 LFTGQIGL
-490 KDFRSGI
+490 KEFRSGI
-497 GSIIDALG
+497 GSVIDALG

-559 LMEGEAVTAAQNWA
+559 VMEGEAVTAAQNWTA
-573 ETHLASFRAV
+573 THLAAFRAV
-583 GVASEGFFKNYNKFI
+583 GLASEGVIKNYNKFI
-598 EDGLGAHEQ
+598 EDGLGVHEQ
-607 RAAAEELN
+607 RAAAEELKR
-615 NMGNAWKELEN
+615 MGDAWKELEG

-645 TGTYGMIRTELMSM
+645 TGTYGMIRTELMNM

-687 SDTYPGVRDALMEI
+687 SDTYPGVRDALMEV

-706 DSEDRLDAVKKALQA
+706 DSEDRLDAVKKALQE

-751 DMELHDL
+751 DIETHDL
-758 FDGEIMLENLNLAH
+758 FDGEIMLENLKVAH
-772 EGAGELYSS
+772 KGAGELYSS

-801 IFDNLQPAIANL
+801 IFENIQPAIANL
-813 AQSLGISE
+813 AESLGISE

-832 LVPDEADLLFN
+832 LVPDEADLSFN
-843 LEGAHEAQAEIHGIL
+843 MEGAHEAQAEIHGVL

-899 KISIDGNEA
+899 KISIDGKEA

-942 ADAKVLLHELDIQ
+942 SDAKVLLHELDIQ
-955 EPTPDAKII
+955 EPTPRAEFI
-964 IDNLLAGKGIAMSE
+964 IDNLLAGKGIAMGE
-978 LDQLGAQSPTPQAD
+978 LDELGAQSPTPQAD

-1019 KADLNDS
+1019 KADLDDS
-1026 SAQSKLSNLRN
+1026 AAKSKLSRLWDSL
-1037 ALTRFAASTYTAV
+1037 ASFASRAFTAT

-1064 MIPALEAGG
+1064 MIPALEVGG
-1073 TLPAYAA
+1073 MLPAYAA

-1164 PQYAEGGQVS
+1164 PQYAEGGKVS

-1306 QYTHHNWFP
+1306 QFTHHNWFP

-1335 GRAGAHTDGG
+1335 GRTADG

-1353 DGVTLAYGNGEQ
+1353 DGVTLAYGDGRKE
-1365 KSIDWGTASNLVS
+1365 SVDWGTAANLAS
-1378 QVESTM
+1378 EVESTM

-1439 TQDLAHAAENVA
+1439 TQDLAHAAQNVA
-1451 AVSRDH
+1451 AVSREH
-1457 GMGAGSRGLA
+1457 GIGAGSRGLA
-1467 GEFSYMVRT
+1467 GELSYMVRT

-1483 FFEKDSVVT
+1483 FFEEDSVIT
-1492 DVALQMHNQFGNAWK
+1492 DIALQMHDQFGNAWR

-1513 TSEWL
+1513 ASEWL
-1518 AIGNEL
+1518 DIGNEL
-1524 GLGSVTGLVSGVVQA
+1524 GLGAVTGLVSGVVQA
-1539 KENLDD
+1539 QEKLDD
-1545 MRVQQVDAV
+1545 MRVQQVDAH

-1559 AEENLSDAHRHLA
+1559 SEEKLGDARRHLA

-1577 NAALTESIANRVSD
+1577 DAAQTEAIAARVSN
-1591 AEDRLREAR
+1591 AEGRLREAR
-1600 RQGDPAR
+1600 RQGDPGR
-1607 IEQAEKELAD
+1607 IEQAEKELAE
-1617 TRERAAADLRANGAA
+1617 TREQAAADLRANGAA
-1632 ELSEVKRAKEN
+1632 ELSEVEQARDN
-1643 VAKAEQG
+1643 VEQAEKDLAKA
-1650 VNIAS
+1650 NN
-1655 AVVSAAA
+1655 VVAAA
-1662 SAIGQAEIALAIQTV
+1662 AAAIGRAEIALAVQV
-1677 KAAYNTLKTAYNLA
+1677 A
-1691 KKIYGFVKKVVT
+1691 KSVYTIGKKL
-1703 KIYEF
+1703 YEF
-1708 IDKIVQHIRQRRI
+1708 INDIVQHVRQTRV
-1721 EYAQI
+1721 EYANI
-1726 VAGAAAPMHELSK
+1726 LADAATPMYELSK

-1752 AEFMDMRR
+1752 VELMDMRR
-1760 DIVTAAWDMRS
+1760 DIVTASWDVRS
-1771 AQTDLMNSWMD
+1771 AQTDLMNAWMD

-1796 LQEEIFA
+1796 LQEEIFG
-1803 KQHHLFDGLMEKH
+1803 KQHYLFDGLMEKH
-1816 QDLRHELLNGIDDA
+1816 QDLRHELLNGIDEA
-1830 FHRAGQLYGLQ
+1830 IHKAGELYGLH
-1841 ADGLRQM
+1841 ADSLRKM

-1855 QRRTQDR
+1855 KRRTQDR
-1862 VQDTLKLWNI
+1862 VKDTLELWEI
-1872 EGENLDARLAGIA
+1872 EGKNLDARLAGIA
-1885 EMRNISRQEAR
+1885 EMRNLSQEEAR
-1896 ERIENELEFVGVV
+1896 ARIESELEFAGVAD
-1909 NEGVRRRVSAVITG
+1909 EGVRRRVSAVIAG
-1923 LRDVANKSAADTA
+1923 LRRVADQSATDTA
-1936 DRIAQQEDLNERETE
+1936 DRIAQQENLNERETQ

-1973 QRDYTE
+1973 QHDYTE

-2007 NNVFQAEH
+2007 NKVFQAEH
-2015 AGIAGVHTAA
+2015 AGIAGVHAAA
-2025 LRSLDA
+2025 LRALDA
-2031 LYNLQDATLQFQR
+2031 MYNLQDATIQIQR

-2058 LSGKTFG
+2058 LSGKAFG
-2065 MEQGEAHLNRRIRE
+2065 MEQGEAHLNQRIRQ

-2090 VKDNRF
+2090 IKDNRF
-2096 GNFWDFTRDGKVF
+2096 GNFWDFNRDGKVF

-2120 QVAKAARS
+2120 QVAEAARS
-2128 QAQQELAELSKL
+2128 QAQKELAELNKL
-2140 LKERGGELRELSRRD
+2140 LKQRGGELRGLSERD

-2165 QAYGE
+2165 QARGE

-2182 AGEAESALSVFEMQR
+2182 TGEAESALNVFEMQKA
-2197 SLNEIDQKRVDLQR
+2197 LNEIDQKRADLQR
-2211 QIDDAHLREHRF
+2211 QIEDAHRREQRAKE
-2223 QNRIPHMEQQAF
+2223 RIPHMEQQAF

-2267 TRERAGDNRGW
+2267 ARERAGDNRGW
-2278 FGRLASGAEFHAEIP
+2278 FGRLAGGGELNAEIP
-2293 EGIHRMFDLQASKI
+2293 EGIHRMFDLQAAKI

-2312 GGDSLRSSNI
+2312 AGDSLRSSNI
-2322 TVNVAADDL
+2322 TLNVAADDL
-2331 ITGAKMKQI
+2331 ITGAKVKQI
-2340 FEAAGEQEGIKRRV
+2340 LEAAGEQEGIKRRV

-2365 QREVVRSRSTI
+2365 QREVVRSRSTV